1 MLAYEVRL
9 APDGSNLEWIERTA
23 SGEKHYDTEPE
34 IELVHAHGR
43 RTAVDPSHRLAAVD
57 GAIASRASE
66 GAEPMSRLLLS
77 LLTCCVAI
85 AATAAPLSPA
95 ARAEIDGLLVRLVAS
110 GCEFNRNGSWYTA
123 AEAKSH
129 LSQKLKYLED
139 RGMVQ
144 TTEQFIEMAASGS
157 SMSGQPYLVRCG
169 NSAPVQSGQWLRSEL
184 KDLRSVTGAKS
195 TP

>member
-1 MLAYEVRL
+1 
-9 APDGSNLEWIERTA
+9 
-23 SGEKHYDTEPE
+23 
-34 IELVHAHGR
+34 
-43 RTAVDPSHRLAAVD
+43 
-57 GAIASRASE
+57 
-66 GAEPMSRLLLS
+66 MSRLLLS

-129 LSQKLKYLED
+129 LLQKLKYLED

-144 TTEQFIEMAASGS
+144 TTEQFIDDGCLGQQHVGPALSGQMRQQRSRPERPMAAVGAAGPALGRAGEERAVGS
-157 SMSGQPYLVRCG
+157 SFTQAMIRPR
-169 NSAPVQSGQWLRSEL
+169 
-184 KDLRSVTGAKS
+184 
-195 TP
+195 

>member
-1 MLAYEVRL
+1 
-9 APDGSNLEWIERTA
+9 
-23 SGEKHYDTEPE
+23 
-34 IELVHAHGR
+34 
-43 RTAVDPSHRLAAVD
+43 
-57 GAIASRASE
+57 
-66 GAEPMSRLLLS
+66 MSRLLLS

-85 AATAAPLSPA
+85 VATAAPLSPA

-129 LSQKLKYLED
+129 LSQKLKYFED

-144 TTEQFIEMAASGS
+144 TTEQFIEKAASGS

-184 KDLRSVTGAKS
+184 KDLRSVTGAKT

>member
-1 MLAYEVRL
+1 
-9 APDGSNLEWIERTA
+9 
-23 SGEKHYDTEPE
+23 
-34 IELVHAHGR
+34 
-43 RTAVDPSHRLAAVD
+43 
-57 GAIASRASE
+57 
-66 GAEPMSRLLLS
+66 MSRLLLS

-129 LSQKLKYLED
+129 LSQKLKYFED

-144 TTEQFIEMAASGS
+144 TTEQFIEMAASSS
-157 SMSGQPYLVRCG
+157 SMSGASPIWSDAATARRCRAANG
-169 NSAPVQSGQWLRSEL
+169 CGWNSRSCA
-184 KDLRSVTGAKS
+184 R
-195 TP
+195 